1 MAGYALL
8 LALPVVGLGAVLTRS
23 LGHEADRAALAA
35 GVLQAETISRT
46 AVDPILEDR
55 DLTHGLLRRERLA
68 LVSTINPI
76 LESGTVDRVRIRD
89 RDGWIM
95 FDVSNPSGPPT
106 KGDRN
111 DVAKKAATGLLTSDR
126 RVVSVGSGPDASKSV
141 EVIEVMMPIGTPDSK
156 GRVDGVLEVSMPYE
170 PIAASRNAF
179 AGRIYSA
186 LVVSLLALWALLA
199 AIVWSMTKRIRRDS
213 DHNRHLSLHDHLT
226 GLPNRALFND
236 RAHQALQSAAR
247 TAKPVTIAIVDL
259 DRFKEVNDTLGHD
272 NGDRLLVAVAD
283 RMRRHLRTGDTAA
296 RLGGDEFG
304 IVLPSTGRDE
314 AAAIL
319 NRLHDALREELQL
332 DDVTVRPGSSVGWS
346 EWPQHGTD
354 LQQLLR
360 VADQALY
367 KAKEFGCRVVR
378 YEPNS
383 LSGSLSELC
392 ETRKQRRQPGI
403 YPACDDQ
410 STDRG
415 LRISHAVSGRL

>member
-1 MAGYALL
+1 MVGYALL
-8 LALPVVGLGAVLTRS
+8 LALPVLILGTVLTRS
-23 LGHEADRAALAA
+23 LGYEADRAALAA
-35 GVLQAETISRT
+35 GILQAQTISRT
-46 AVDPILEDR
+46 AVDPVLENR

-68 LVSTINPI
+68 LVSTIKPI

-95 FDVSNPSGPPT
+95 FDVSNPSEPPE

-111 DVAKKAATGLLTSDR
+111 DIVKTAASGQLTSNR
-126 RVVSVGSGPDASKSV
+126 RMVTVSGLETTRSV
-141 EVIEVMMPIGTPDSK
+141 EVIEVMMAIQPGGPK
-156 GRVDGVLEVSMPYE
+156 GRVNGVLEISMPYE
-170 PIAASRNAF
+170 PIAANRNAF
-179 AGRIYSA
+179 AGRIYLA
-186 LVVSLLALWALLA
+186 LFVSLLCLWALLA
-199 AIVWSMTKRIRRDS
+199 TIVWSMTKRIRRDS
-213 DHNRHLSLHDHLT
+213 AHNRHLSLHDHLT

-247 TAKPVTIAIVDL
+247 TTKPVTIAIVDL

-272 NGDRLLVAVAD
+272 VGDRLLVAVAD

-304 IVLPSTGRDE
+304 IVLPATGKEE

-319 NRLHDALREELQL
+319 NRLHDALREELDL

-378 YEPNS
+378 YEHSS

-392 ETRKQRRQPGI
+392 EARKKRQQPGV
-403 YPACDDQ
+403 YPACDEV
-410 STDRG
+410 SNDRG
-415 LRISHAVSGRL
+415 LRISHSVSTGL